1 MSFSLPQD
9 RRALVRVGKRLN
21 YATIGYNSLEGIL
34 AFVAGVL
41 AGSVALVGFGLDS
54 LIELSAGVTALWRLR
69 SDLDPV
75 RREHVER
82 RSLRII
88 GVSFL
93 ALAAYVAVDAAAALM
108 AGRAPERSWLGIVIA
123 AVSLVVMP
131 LLAHAKK
138 SVALALGS
146 GALAAE
152 ANQTLICT
160 YLSGLLLV
168 GLALHALAHWWWADP
183 VAALAM
189 VPLIAREGIRG
200 VQGRSICGDDCGPI
214 EEAEESHA

>member
-1 MSFSLPQD
+1 MRFSLPRD
-9 RRALVRVGKRLN
+9 RQALVRLGKRLN
-21 YATIGYNSLEGIL
+21 YTTIVYNSLEGIL
-34 AFVAGVL
+34 AFAAGVL

-69 SDLDPV
+69 ADLDPV
-75 RREHVER
+75 RRERAEQ

-93 ALAAYVAVDAAAALM
+93 ALAAYVAVDAAGALL

-123 AVSLVVMP
+123 AVSLITMP

-138 SVALALGS
+138 SVALALDS

-160 YLSGLLLV
+160 YLSGLLLL
-168 GLALHALAHWWWADP
+168 GLALHVVAHWWWADP

-189 VPLIAREGIRG
+189 VPFIAREGIRG
-200 VQGRSICGDDCGPI
+200 VQGRSVCGDDCGPI
-214 EEAEESHA
+214 QGGAA